1 MNTTLRIAKKEF
13 SAALHS
19 VTTYII
25 FAIFLIIT
33 GIFFSTT
40 VFKVAKADL
49 RSMFNIMHLL
59 FLFYIP
65 ALTMGTVSKEK
76 TAGTL
81 ELLST
86 MPLRLANVIWGK
98 FMAVMGMVFMAVVFS
113 LVFFAII
120 AVFGKGIDYG
130 ALICGYIGLLAIG
143 AAYTS
148 IGIFASSLQSNQT
161 LSFILALALSAVFFV
176 IQYIYALVPP
186 ALLRGLQFISFDY
199 HYQNFLR
206 GIIDTRDV
214 LYFLSIVLIFML
226 LAEFNLKSKNLMQER

>member
-1 MNTTLRIAKKEF
+1 MNTTLRIARKEF
-13 SAALHS
+13 STALHS

-25 FAIFLIIT
+25 FAIFLIVT
-33 GIFFSTT
+33 GVFFSST
-40 VFKVAKADL
+40 VFKIGKADL

-65 ALTMGTVSKEK
+65 ALTMGSISKEK

-98 FMAVMGMVFMAVVFS
+98 FLAVMGMVIMAVVFS

-120 AVFGKGIDYG
+120 VIFGRGIDYG
-130 ALICGYIGLLAIG
+130 ALLCGYLGLITIG
-143 AAYTS
+143 AAYTA
-148 IGIFASSLQSNQT
+148 IGVFASGLQSNQT
-161 LSFILALALSAVFFV
+161 LSFILALAISAIFYI
-176 IQYIYALVPP
+176 IQFIYSLVPP
-186 ALLRGLQFISFDY
+186 GLLRVLQFISFDY
-199 HYQNFLR
+199 HYQNFLK

-214 LYFLSIVLIFML
+214 LYFASIVLIFML
-226 LAEFNLKSKNLMQER
+226 LAEFNLKSKNMMQER